1 MPFVMKKNRFSQ
13 KQLCVLSWW
22 MHPKYR
28 EYDAIICD
36 GAVRSGKTFSLSLSF
51 VLWAMSTFDN
61 YSFALSGKTI
71 TSLRRN
77 IVTPLIGTLKS
88 MGFQCTEKHKGGYI
102 EISLN
107 KITNR
112 FYLFGGKDEGSA
124 ALIQGVTLA
133 GILLD
138 EVALMPRSFVEQAV
152 ARCSVSNSR
161 LWFSCNPEH
170 PSHWFYKEWIEK
182 AKAKNALRIH
192 FTMADNPSLSKRI
205 RERYERMYS
214 GVFYERFVLGKWTAS
229 SGLVYP
235 MFSTESHVVS
245 DLPEDFERYV
255 ISCDYG
261 TVNPSSFG
269 LWGKSSNRWYR
280 ISEYYYD
287 SKKEGMCRTDEEHY
301 AELKK
306 LAQDK
311 NIDTVIAD
319 PSAASFIEC
328 IKRHG
333 EFKVIPADNNVIAG
347 IGKVCD
353 CLSARKIL
361 FSDKCSDSIREFSLY
376 SWNESAG
383 KDLPVKKHDHAM
395 DDIRYFVSTIM
406 YPEMSD
412 GSYAI
417 SVSRRS

>member
-1 MPFVMKKNRFSQ
+1 MKNNRFSQ

-22 MHPKYR
+22 THPKYR
-28 EYDAIICD
+28 KYDAIICD
-36 GAVRSGKTFSLSLSF
+36 GAVRSGKTFSLSLGF
-51 VLWAMSTFDN
+51 VLWAMSSFDKCN
-61 YSFALSGKTI
+61 FALAGKTV

-77 IVTPLIGTLKS
+77 IVTSLVDTLSS
-88 MGFQCTEKHKGGYI
+88 MGFKCEESYKSGCI
-102 EISLN
+102 EIRLN
-107 KITNR
+107 KICNR

-124 ALIQGVTLA
+124 ALIQGITLA

-182 AKAKNALRIH
+182 SKEKNALRIH
-192 FTMADNPSLSKRI
+192 FTMADNPSLSKKI

-235 MFSTESHVVS
+235 MFCREKHVVS
-245 DLPEDFERYV
+245 ILPESFERYV

-269 LWGKSSNRWYR
+269 LWGKCSNRWYR
-280 ISEYYYD
+280 ICEYYYD

-301 AELKK
+301 AKLEE
-306 LAQDK
+306 LAQGR
-311 NIDTVIAD
+311 NIDAVIAD

-333 EFKVIPADNNVIAG
+333 KFKVIAADNNVIAG

-353 CLSARKIL
+353 CLNGGRIL
-361 FSDKCSDSIREFSLY
+361 FSDKCIDSIREFSLY
-376 SWNESAG
+376 SWNENAG

-395 DDIRYFVSTIM
+395 DDIRYFVSTVLCN
-406 YPEMSD
+406 EMPC